1 MVRKKLG
8 RGRKNRCRF
17 CTKEGCPRPA
27 FVDYKDV
34 PTLKKLCTSQG
45 KLFSRKRSGNCA
57 AFQRAVKDA
66 IKRARFMALLP
77 YVGEWRGERG
87 AERRAARRKSAG
99 GRLPPRVPPAFV
111 RGTRCQRRAAPGAT
125 AAPSCGL
132 RKASPDA
139 SSVLNPAGWCNGSPG
154 CRPSRGARFA

>member
-34 PTLKKLCTSQG
+34 QGLKKLCTSQG

-66 IKRARFMALLP
+66 AK
-77 YVGEWRGERG
+77 VN
-87 AERRAARRKSAG
+87 
-99 GRLPPRVPPAFV
+99 
-111 RGTRCQRRAAPGAT
+111 GTILDLDRE
-125 AAPSCGL
+125 L
-132 RKASPDA
+132 
-139 SSVLNPAGWCNGSPG
+139 PAGNGEISFQILTDKDREALDVVRHS
-154 CRPSRGARFA
+154 CAHVMARAV

>member
-1 MVRKKLG
+1 MLRSPTRAQGSFQTLARAPGSSFHPFNLPLTVDTLFLGHRLVSSSLSVRGEQARRLKSVPEVRMVRKKLG

-34 PTLKKLCTSQG
+34 QGLKKMCTSQG

-66 IKRARFMALLP
+66 VKLARYMALLP
-77 YVGEWRGERG
+77 YVGE
-87 AERRAARRKSAG
+87 
-99 GRLPPRVPPAFV
+99 
-111 RGTRCQRRAAPGAT
+111 
-125 AAPSCGL
+125 
-132 RKASPDA
+132 
-139 SSVLNPAGWCNGSPG
+139 
-154 CRPSRGARFA
+154 